1 MTTKFSQFIN
11 AGEISV
17 TSQVVGLSENG
28 QNARFNFPGTGIKD
42 QYGSY
47 LVRWISPTGAAA
59 SNYITFYSS
68 VSGIAPIISSQG
80 GDADVGLMLETQG
93 NGAITLVPGI
103 TANTI
108 ISSITSLVLP
118 VGNTAQRPSGQD
130 GAIRYNTD
138 TNLLEYWS
146 PSTWNAIA
154 PATSTISAVVG
165 TAPITATTASG
176 VVTVAITNPVA
187 VNYGGTGAASFS
199 SYNLIAANTTGT
211 GALTSLSAGTT
222 GQILVSQGAGAY
234 PQWESV
240 SAVGVTS
247 VTGTAPITTTTVSG
261 AVTVAITNPVAV
273 QYGGTGVASTTAY
286 SLLAG
291 GTTSTSALQSLASVG
306 TTGQVLTSQGAGAL
320 PVWSTLAT
328 GVSSVTGT
336 TNQITITGTT
346 ANPIVGI
353 SATYAGQTSITTV
366 GNISAGQ
373 WQSTAVGVA
382 YGGTGKN
389 SFNVNSLILSNAS
402 TTTGPMVAL
411 AYGTSGQVLV
421 SGGAGNAP
429 VWTTLSTGIS
439 SVTGTAPITA
449 STTAGAVTVGIT
461 TPVTVTYGGTG
472 IASTTAYSLLAGGTT
487 STGALQSLASVGT
500 SGQILVSQG
509 AAALPVWTTLATGIS
524 SVTGTAPITAST
536 VSGAVTVAI
545 TNPVTVQYG
554 GTGVASTTAYAL
566 LAGGTTSTG
575 NLQSLASLGTSGQ
588 VLTSQGSGAL
598 PTWTTPAATG
608 ITSVTG
614 SAPVAASTTS
624 GAVTVSLSYSNGPT
638 GRLTL
643 TSNTPVTTTDVT
655 AAGTIYFTPYKGN
668 TLSLYNGTVWV
679 TYVFTQ
685 MSLSLSG
692 YTSGNCYDIF
702 VYNNSGTLTLTS
714 IAWTNSTT
722 RATSLSLQNGAYVSS
737 SNSGYLYLGTI
748 YMSAS
753 GQTQD
758 ALSGRYVWNYYNRI
772 TRTMSFY
779 STASNWTY
787 GTTTWRKAN
796 NANYQVNFVI
806 GLVEDNITATVQTT
820 VDAPSGA
827 YGSIGMG
834 LNSTSLSS
842 NCTVSFY
849 GSYNI
854 SVPITSSYSG
864 YAQLG
869 INYLIWLE
877 FSYGGTTSFFAQQGG
892 SSNAYAQSG
901 IFGVVPC

>member
-1 MTTKFSQFIN
+1 MTTKFSQFNN

-47 LVRWISPTGAAA
+47 LLRWISPTGAAA

-68 VSGIAPIISSQG
+68 VSGITPIISSQG

-146 PSTWNAIA
+146 PSAWNAIA

-165 TAPITATTASG
+165 TAPITATTVSG

-187 VNYGGTGAASFS
+187 VNYGGTGAASFT

-247 VTGTAPITTTTVSG
+247 VTGTAPITATTVSG
-261 AVTVAITNPVAV
+261 AVTIAITNPIAV
-273 QYGGTGVASTTAY
+273 QYGGTGVASTTPY

-320 PVWSTLAT
+320 PIWSTLAT

-402 TTTGPMVAL
+402 STTGSMVAL
-411 AYGTSGQVLV
+411 GYGTSGQILV
-421 SGGAGNAP
+421 SGGSGNAP
-429 VWTTLSTGIS
+429 VWTTLS
-439 SVTGTAPITA
+439 
-449 STTAGAVTVGIT
+449 
-461 TPVTVTYGGTG
+461 
-472 IASTTAYSLLAGGTT
+472 
-487 STGALQSLASVGT
+487 
-500 SGQILVSQG
+500 SGVS
-509 AAALPVWTTLATGIS
+509 
-524 SVTGTAPITAST
+524 
-536 VSGAVTVAI
+536 
-545 TNPVTVQYG
+545 
-554 GTGVASTTAYAL
+554 
-566 LAGGTTSTG
+566 
-575 NLQSLASLGTSGQ
+575 
-588 VLTSQGSGAL
+588 
-598 PTWTTPAATG
+598 
-608 ITSVTG
+608 SVTG

-643 TSNTPVTTTDVT
+643 TSGTPVTTSDVT
-655 AAGTIYFTPYKGN
+655 GAGTIYFTPYKGN
-668 TLSLYNGTVWV
+668 TLSLYNGAAWV
-679 TYVFTQ
+679 TYTFTE

-702 VYNNSGTLTLTS
+702 VYNNSGTLTLAS

-772 TRTMSFY
+772 TKTMSFY
-779 STASNWTY
+779 STANSWTY
-787 GTTTWRKAN
+787 GTATWRKAN

-806 GLVEDNITATVQTT
+806 GLVEDNVTSTVNTT
-820 VDAPSGA
+820 VDAPPNA
-827 YGSIGMG
+827 YGSVGIGV
-834 LNSTSLSS
+834 NSTSLSS
-842 NCTVSFY
+842 NCTVSFF
-849 GSYNI
+849 GTSNI
-854 SVPITSSYSG
+854 SVPISSFFSG
-864 YAQLG
+864 YPQIGL
-869 INYLIWLE
+869 NYIIWLE
-877 FSYGGTTSFFAQQGG
+877 YSYQGTTSFFAQQGSG
-892 SSNAYAQSG
+892 GGNAYAQSG
-901 IFGVVPC
+901 IIGVITC